1 MESKGFQSHLS
12 VGNVALMGGSEKF
25 PDVML
30 GLNQLEKCFSLI
42 YHEKLP
48 SSGKQIEKK
57 KAYFG
62 CLKVKQFNS
71 AHCQACRASWLFP
84 AFLFISEPAS
94 EQEKCGCLQCFCLTK
109 PRLAN
114 SIFNSALQTLSA
126 PEQTENWEVV
136 QSNLAPLARGVR
148 GLRA

>member
-57 KAYFG
+57 KRTLAA
-62 CLKVKQFNS
+62 LKSNS
-71 AHCQACRASWLFP
+71 LILLIARP
-84 AFLFISEPAS
+84 AEPAGFS
-94 EQEKCGCLQCFCLTK
+94 LPSSSSLSLPQSRRNVAACSAF
-109 PRLAN
+109 
-114 SIFNSALQTLSA
+114 ALQSHVSLTPFLI
-126 PEQTENWEVV
+126 
-136 QSNLAPLARGVR
+136 LHYKL
-148 GLRA
+148 